1 MRRYQGRFLREALEQ
16 SGWNV
21 SETARRIG
29 LARVAPQRPDQG
41 ARPHAGR
48 KG

>member
-16 SGWNV
+16 GGWNV

-29 LARVAPQRPDQG
+29 LARSHLNDLIKAHGLSR
-41 ARPHAGR
+41 AR
-48 KG
+48 K